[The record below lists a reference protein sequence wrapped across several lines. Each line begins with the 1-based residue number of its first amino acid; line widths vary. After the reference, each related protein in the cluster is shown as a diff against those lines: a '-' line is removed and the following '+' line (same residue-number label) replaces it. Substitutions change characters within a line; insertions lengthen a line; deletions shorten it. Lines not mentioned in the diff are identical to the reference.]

1 MQCRDSLVL
10 AQRLQS
16 VGSVVVAHGLSCS
29 VACGILVPGP
39 GIEPM
44 FLALAGGFLTTGPPE
59 KSLGLIFKCRFYFY
73 FSIVR
78 PTGQK
83 MIAIE
88 TMVCYSQFPKGG
100 GMPHYPGVT
109 WGHSPLPALLIG
121 SSWGGSPS
129 RSARLPVVKASE
141 WKDMESRLT
150 WVWTHTAM
158 YKPHGLKHTN
168 LSQKTGVL
176 IRQQAY
182 CVVMQ
187 IRAKSLAHSRC
198 CGKH

>member
-1 MQCRDSLVL
+1 MQRRGSLVM

-16 VGSVVVAHGLSCS
+16 TGSVVVAHALSCS
-29 VACGILVPGP
+29 VACGILVSRPRS
-39 GIEPM
+39 EPM
-44 FLALAGGFLTTGPPE
+44 FLALPGGPPE
-59 KSLGLIFKCRFYFY
+59 MSLGLIFKCRFYFY

-78 PTGQK
+78 LTGQK

-88 TMVCYSQFPKGG
+88 MMICYSEFPKGG

-109 WGHSPLPALLIG
+109 WGSSPLLAVLIG
-121 SSWGGSPS
+121 WSQGGSPF
-129 RSARLPVVKASE
+129 RSARLPVVKTSE
-141 WKDMESRLT
+141 WKDVEFRFA

-176 IRQQAY
+176 IIQQAY
-182 CVVMQ
+182 CVVMW

-198 CGKH
+198 LRYSKH